1 MYFTLHLYV
10 NLVIDQLGETW
21 LFFSIISHIH
31 GSYCVYTHTHTH
43 RIAKLDKRIGNC
55 TVLACNKWQSI
66 FAECETALG
75 FTGDAAKDVFSA
87 WSRVATNSFTRRSTE
102 RNKQT
107 ASPPFGCPPPRRSNS
122 LIGLSG
128 RTVKVPV
135 QLIPLERARA
145 MTSGSSADEI
155 RMKHRSM
162 MISGSSMKAASDDLQ
177 TLEERLEISRPLN
190 IEDSTM
196 CCSYPSGLSYRMSMS
211 PYAPHADGSPSPTNI
226 GAAEAEREGD
236 SGSDKEV
243 QGSESRSDMEV
254 TVSESFDMRETIRA
268 YVDNVSAAKICMLV

>member
-1 MYFTLHLYV
+1 MLHY
-10 NLVIDQLGETW
+10 
-21 LFFSIISHIH
+21 
-31 GSYCVYTHTHTH
+31 TH

-75 FTGDAAKDVFSA
+75 FSGDAAKDVFSA
-87 WSRVATNSFTRRSTE
+87 WSRVATNSFSRRTE

-122 LIGLSG
+122 LTGLSG
-128 RTVKVPV
+128 RTVKIPV

-145 MTSGSSADEI
+145 MTSGSSRSSLDEV
-155 RMKHRSM
+155 RLRHRSM
-162 MISGSSMKAASDDLQ
+162 MVSNSSIRASDDLQ

-226 GAAEAEREGD
+226 GAAEAAED
-236 SGSDKEV
+236 SSSDKEV
-243 QGSESRSDMEV
+243 QGSENRSDMEE
-254 TVSESFDMRETIRA
+254 TVSGSFDMKETIRA
-268 YVDNVSAAKICMLV
+268 YVDNVSTAKFCSGTYFDVVN